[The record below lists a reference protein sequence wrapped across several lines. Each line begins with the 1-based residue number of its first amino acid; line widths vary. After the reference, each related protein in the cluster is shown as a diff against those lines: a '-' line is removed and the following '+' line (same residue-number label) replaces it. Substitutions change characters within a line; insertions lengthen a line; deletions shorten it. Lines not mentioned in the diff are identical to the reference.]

1 MGSVKGPHDFYNM
14 NSSKK
19 KTIVYIDGSNFYF
32 STKKTFNKKID
43 IGKFCKKLTDE
54 YELIQIK
61 YYISPVPQ
69 KDNPKM
75 YAEQQSF
82 FEKIKKI
89 EKLKIT
95 FGRLEKHKK
104 DGKTFYVEKA
114 TDITIAQDLIFDA
127 IDNNYDKAFL
137 VSNDGDFS
145 NVISSII
152 NRLNKE
158 ITYIAI
164 GNKKSI
170 SYHLK
175 KVSSSTQIINT
186 EFIKDI
192 LKSQEA

>member
-1 MGSVKGPHDFYNM
+1 M
-14 NSSKK
+14 NSGKK
-19 KTIVYIDGSNFYF
+19 KVIIYIDGSNFYF
-32 STKKTFNKKID
+32 SIKKTFNQKVD
-43 IGKFCKKLTDE
+43 IEKFCKKLTRE
-54 YELIQIK
+54 YELVQIN
-61 YYISPVPQ
+61 YYISPVGEA
-69 KDNPKM
+69 NPKM
-75 YAEQQSF
+75 YIEQQRF

-114 TDITIAQDLIFDA
+114 TDVNIAQDLIFDA
-127 IDNNYDKAFL
+127 IDSNYDKAFL

-152 NRLNKE
+152 SRLNKE
-158 ITYIAI
+158 IIYVAI

-175 KVSSSTQIINT
+175 KVSSHTKIINT
-186 EFIKDI
+186 EFIKDTI
-192 LKSQEA
+192 NISTK

>member
-1 MGSVKGPHDFYNM
+1 V
-14 NSSKK
+14 NSNKK
-19 KTIVYIDGSNFYF
+19 AIIYIDGSNFYF
-32 STKKTFNKKID
+32 SIKKTFNLKID
-43 IGKFCKKLTDE
+43 IEKFCQKITEKENLVA
-54 YELIQIK
+54 IK

-69 KDNPKM
+69 KDNPKA

-89 EKLKIT
+89 EKLKII

-114 TDITIAQDLIFDA
+114 TDINIAQDLIFDA

-158 ITYIAI
+158 IIYVAI

-175 KVSSSTQIINT
+175 K
-186 EFIKDI
+186 
-192 LKSQEA
+192 